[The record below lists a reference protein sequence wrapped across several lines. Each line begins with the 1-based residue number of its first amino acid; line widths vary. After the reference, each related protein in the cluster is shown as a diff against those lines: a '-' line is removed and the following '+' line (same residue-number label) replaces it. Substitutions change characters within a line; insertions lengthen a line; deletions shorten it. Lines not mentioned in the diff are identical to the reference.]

1 MTLAAAIAA
10 RDADALP
17 GRRDEDWRW
26 TDIRGLIRTVPEPS
40 APLAPEQAGEG
51 PFAALASR
59 TLTIANGAGPA
70 EVVLADGEV
79 LALDLVSR
87 GDGAH
92 AAVVRIEVPAGVC
105 ATLLESY
112 RGAGGYLAHTEI
124 AITLGQ
130 GARLERIVLAAED
143 AEAVAV
149 SQAEVTLAPLAQF
162 AQTTLTAGARRQRLE
177 TRVAHPGGQAS
188 LRLDGVY
195 LLGAKRHAD
204 LTTAVT
210 HAGLDGATDQLTKGV
225 VRDQSRGVFQG
236 KIVVSAGADRTTA
249 KMGHHALILSDKA
262 EVDAKPE
269 LEIYADDVS
278 CAHGNTI
285 GALDEEQ
292 LFYIRQRGVP
302 EAEARALLTTAF
314 VGEVVERIVHE
325 AAREI
330 ARTWTADRLGDAP

>member
-1 MTLAAAIAA
+1 MNLAAAITT

-26 TDIRGLIRTVPEPS
+26 TDIRGLIRTVPQPS
-40 APLAPEQAGEG
+40 APLAPEAAGEG
-51 PFAALASR
+51 PFAGLAGR
-59 TLTIANGAGPA
+59 TVTIANGAGA
-70 EVVLADGEV
+70 AQIEIADGEV
-79 LALDLVSR
+79 VALDVVSK
-87 GDGAH
+87 GDGSH
-92 AAVVRIEVPAGVC
+92 AAAVRISVAPGVS

-112 RGAGGYLAHTEI
+112 RGEGGYLAHTQL
-124 AITLGQ
+124 AIVLGE

-143 AEAVAV
+143 AESVAV
-149 SQAEVTLAPLAQF
+149 SQAQVELAPKAVF
-162 AQTTLTAGARRQRLE
+162 VQTTLAGGARRQRLE

-188 LRLDGVY
+188 LRLDGIY
-195 LLGAKRHAD
+195 LLAGKRHAD
-204 LTTAVT
+204 LTTSVT
-210 HAGLDGATDQLTKGV
+210 HAGLDGQTDQLTKGV

-236 KIVVSAGADRTTA
+236 RIVVAEGADRTEA

-269 LEIYADDVS
+269 LEIYADDVA
-278 CAHGNTI
+278 CAHGNTV

-325 AAREI
+325 GAREI
-330 ARTWTADRLGDAP
+330 ARAWAADRLRGEP

>member
-1 MTLAAAIAA
+1 MNLAAAITT

-26 TDIRGLIRTVPEPS
+26 TDIRGLIRTVPQPS
-40 APLAPEQAGEG
+40 APLAPDAAGEG
-51 PFAALASR
+51 PFAGLAGR
-59 TLTIANGAGPA
+59 TVTIANGAGA
-70 EVVLADGEV
+70 AQIEIADGEV
-79 LALDLVSR
+79 VALDVVSK
-87 GDGAH
+87 GDGSH
-92 AAVVRIEVPAGVC
+92 AAAVRISVAPGVS

-112 RGAGGYLAHTEI
+112 RGEGGYLAHTQL
-124 AITLGQ
+124 AIVLGE

-143 AEAVAV
+143 AESVAV
-149 SQAEVTLAPLAQF
+149 SQAQVELAPKAVF
-162 AQTTLTAGARRQRLE
+162 VQTTLAGGARRQRLE

-188 LRLDGVY
+188 LRLDGIY
-195 LLGAKRHAD
+195 LLAGKRHAD
-204 LTTAVT
+204 LTTSVT
-210 HAGLDGATDQLTKGV
+210 HAGLDGQTDQLTKGV

-236 KIVVSAGADRTTA
+236 RIVVAEGADRTEA

-269 LEIYADDVS
+269 LEIYADDVA
-278 CAHGNTI
+278 CAHGNTV

-325 AAREI
+325 GAREI
-330 ARTWTADRLGDAP
+330 ARAWAADRLRGEP

>member
-1 MTLAAAIAA
+1 MNLAAAITT

-26 TDIRGLIRTVPEPS
+26 TDIRGLIRTVPEAS
-40 APLAPEQAGEG
+40 RPLAAQAAGEG
-51 PFAALASR
+51 PFAGLAGR
-59 TLTIANGAGPA
+59 TVTIANGAGA
-70 EVVLADGEV
+70 AQIELADGEV
-79 LALDLVSR
+79 AALDVVSK
-87 GDGAH
+87 GDGSH
-92 AAVVRIEVPAGVC
+92 AAAVRISVAPGVS

-112 RGAGGYLAHTEI
+112 RGEGGYLAHTQL
-124 AITLGQ
+124 AIVLGE

-143 AEAVAV
+143 AESVAV
-149 SQAEVTLAPLAQF
+149 SQAQVELAPKAVF
-162 AQTTLTAGARRQRLE
+162 VQTTLAGGARRQRLE

-188 LRLDGVY
+188 LRLDGIY
-195 LLGAKRHAD
+195 LLAGKRHAD
-204 LTTAVT
+204 LTTSVT
-210 HAGLDGATDQLTKGV
+210 HAGLDGQTDQLTKGV

-236 KIVVSAGADRTTA
+236 RIVVAEGADRTEA

-269 LEIYADDVS
+269 LEIYADDVA
-278 CAHGNTI
+278 CAHGNTV

-325 AAREI
+325 GAREI
-330 ARTWTADRLGDAP
+330 ARAWAADRLRGEP